1 MGNYLLPQNYGSI
14 TSRTFLRCICDL
26 SPRIINLHA
35 IHGHKLYFPYGLLP
49 ELSSRAK
56 LVWTLHDMWA
66 FTGHC
71 TYAYECQKWKT
82 KCNRCPDL
90 KCFVPLIL
98 DTTTV
103 NFSLKKKVYQ
113 DSSFTVVCPSR
124 WLCELAKQS
133 PLFQDKHVLYIPYG
147 IDTDVFFPRDKILAR
162 RWLGIPEGH
171 KVILTVAH
179 DLLDQRKGFRYFQE
193 GLERARRHLGD
204 TTVLLLGRGG
214 SAHRIARDYPVHSFG
229 YISHSWLLAMIYSAA
244 DLLVF
249 PTLADNLP
257 NVVLECMAC
266 GTPVVSF
273 DIGGLSDMIEHGKT
287 GCLAK
292 YRDSDDLKEC
302 IVQMLRDD
310 TMLADA
316 STQSVRKIEA
326 EFAYRLQ
333 ADRYLELYNSL

>member
-1 MGNYLLPQNYGSI
+1 
-14 TSRTFLRCICDL
+14 
-26 SPRIINLHA
+26 
-35 IHGHKLYFPYGLLP
+35 
-49 ELSSRAK
+49 
-56 LVWTLHDMWA
+56 
-66 FTGHC
+66 
-71 TYAYECQKWKT
+71 
-82 KCNRCPDL
+82 
-90 KCFVPLIL
+90 
-98 DTTTV
+98 
-103 NFSLKKKVYQ
+103 
-113 DSSFTVVCPSR
+113 
-124 WLCELAKQS
+124 
-133 PLFQDKHVLYIPYG
+133 
-147 IDTDVFFPRDKILAR
+147 
-162 RWLGIPEGH
+162 
-171 KVILTVAH
+171 
-179 DLLDQRKGFRYFQE
+179 
-193 GLERARRHLGD
+193 
-204 TTVLLLGRGG
+204 
-214 SAHRIARDYPVHSFG
+214 
-229 YISHSWLLAMIYSAA
+229 MIYSAA